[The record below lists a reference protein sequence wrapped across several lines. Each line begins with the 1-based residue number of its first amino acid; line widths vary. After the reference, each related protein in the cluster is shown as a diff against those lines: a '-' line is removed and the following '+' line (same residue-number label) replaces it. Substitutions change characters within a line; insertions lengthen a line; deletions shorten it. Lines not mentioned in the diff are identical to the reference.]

1 MNNLEKLESIQ
12 FVVTEL
18 VGSIRENIIE
28 ANTTDNIRNLEKDVT
43 KFIKTKG
50 QFCAGHNIGTLK
62 DIIDTLLTIVKEQDK
77 RISALESKNQ
87 HLPYQN
93 TLRQ

>member
-12 FVVTEL
+12 FVVSEL
-18 VGSIRENIIE
+18 VGSIRKTILEENI
-28 ANTTDNIRNLEKDVT
+28 TTDTIGNLEKDVS

-77 RISALESKNQ
+77 RISELESK
-87 HLPYQN
+87 
-93 TLRQ
+93 

>member
-28 ANTTDNIRNLEKDVT
+28 ANTTNNTIRILEKDVT

-77 RISALESKNQ
+77 RISELESKSQ
-87 HLPYQN
+87 PPPHQKH
-93 TLRQ
+93 

>member
-28 ANTTDNIRNLEKDVT
+28 AKTTNNTIRILEKDVT

-77 RISALESKNQ
+77 RISALESKSQ
-87 HLPYQN
+87 PPPHQKH
-93 TLRQ
+93 